1 MNPWILILLAM
12 AGLVFCLDRLI
23 RRKKWKDNSRAEKL
37 SLLVNMFS
45 VGPHAFLS
53 ALGMLWGIVQ
63 VDPKTQFGQA
73 LYRGTLSL
81 ASIYFAVALAA
92 VILSFLFRAKGKIKA
107 SIWVNVIAFL
117 YIAAVLVVNTLAGKL
132 L

>member
-1 MNPWILILLAM
+1 MNPWIIISFVAAAAVFGLDFLL
-12 AGLVFCLDRLI
+12 
-23 RRKKWKDNSRAEKL
+23 RRKKWKDNSKAEKI

-53 ALGMLWGIVQ
+53 ALGTLWGIVQ
-63 VDPKTQFGQA
+63 VAPKTPFGQA
-73 LYRGTLSL
+73 LYNGTLTL
-81 ASIYFAVALAA
+81 AGIYFAVALAA
-92 VILSFLFRAKGKIKA
+92 VILSFLFRAKGKAKA

-117 YIAAVLVVNTLAGKL
+117 YIAAVLALNTLAGKL

>member
-53 ALGMLWGIVQ
+53 ALGLLWGIVQ
-63 VDPKTQFGQA
+63 VAPKTQFGQA
-73 LYRGTLSL
+73 LYSGTLTL
-81 ASIYFAVALAA
+81 AGIYFAVALAA
-92 VILSFLFRAKGKIKA
+92 VILSFIFRAKGKAKA

-117 YIAAVLVVNTLAGKL
+117 YIAAVLALNTLAGKL

>member
-12 AGLVFCLDRLI
+12 AGLVFCLDLLI

-45 VGPHAFLS
+45 VGPHVFLS

-63 VDPKTQFGQA
+63 VAPKTPFGQA
-73 LYRGTLSL
+73 LYNGTLTL
-81 ASIYFAVALAA
+81 AGIYFAVALAA
-92 VILSFLFRAKGKIKA
+92 VILSFLFRAKGKAKA
-107 SIWVNVIAFL
+107 SIWIHVIAFL
-117 YIAAVLVVNTLAGKL
+117 YIAAVLAVNSLAGKVL
-132 L
+132 

>member
-23 RRKKWKDNSRAEKL
+23 RRKKWKDNSNAEKL

-53 ALGMLWGIVQ
+53 ALGMLWGIVP
-63 VDPKTQFGQA
+63 VTPKTHLGLT
-73 LYRGTLSL
+73 LYNATLTL
-81 ASIYFAVALAA
+81 AGIYFAVALAA
-92 VILSFLFRAKGKIKA
+92 VILSFLFRAKGKSKV
-107 SIWVNVIAFL
+107 SIWANVIAFL
-117 YIAAVLVVNTLAGKL
+117 YIAAVLAVNTLAGKVL
-132 L
+132 